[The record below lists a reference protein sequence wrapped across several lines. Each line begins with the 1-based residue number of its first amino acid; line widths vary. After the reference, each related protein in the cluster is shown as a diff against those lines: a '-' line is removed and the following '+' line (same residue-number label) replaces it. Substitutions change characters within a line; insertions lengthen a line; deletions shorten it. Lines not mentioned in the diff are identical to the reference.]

1 MAEQDVPVE
10 PVEPA
15 EPAGQA
21 SEWSFEWWGLLP
33 LLLIVV
39 VAIVGWRSIGSGSD
53 GGSVAEAPVVTTV
66 PVATTTAA
74 AVTTSTVTST
84 TTPRSTSTTSNPPTG
99 PTVNITGEM
108 KPCRFGDD
116 CLVASFTIDGF
127 DDPPETFTCIYPNSE
142 REFSFRDGGKE
153 DACITADEGD
163 TITIEVGG
171 VASRTISEEQ
181 LEGE

>member
-1 MAEQDVPVE
+1 
-10 PVEPA
+10 
-15 EPAGQA
+15 
-21 SEWSFEWWGLLP
+21 
-33 LLLIVV
+33 
-39 VAIVGWRSIGSGSD
+39 
-53 GGSVAEAPVVTTV
+53 VT
-66 PVATTTAA
+66 

-84 TTPRSTSTTSNPPTG
+84 TTPRSTPRSTSTTSNPPTE

-108 KPCRFGDD
+108 KPCRFGDN